1 MIAINSEI
9 LDEAEIIGGV
19 AQLIRVQMWEP
30 NKSGAKLIITAAD
43 YHHETFEEWEFPEE
57 KKAKEAFEDLR
68 SKAIC

>member
-19 AQLIRVQMWEP
+19 AQLIRVQIWEP

-43 YHHETFEEWEFPEE
+43 YHHETFEEWEFVDED
-57 KKAKEAFEDLR
+57 EARGAFADLQ
-68 SKAIC
+68 SEAIC